1 MAEKSDGDPKD
12 TNLGEREQF
21 DSFDRLQ
28 KVDQKNLNVDKLKA
42 TDKDSDSEELLATK
56 ERTHYDNIKEEY
68 GTVKFTNTNFQLDDN
83 YKIEHPDITPIED
96 SVKSASAG
104 VIKTATGSSNQILD
118 VEFRTAENLQT
129 DNQASN
135 IEYVEAKIAN
145 TSENQLEQGP
155 LPIPITASNTVPPS
169 KPSTIVSQKEGDT
182 NSTNNF
188 QAIEE
193 EKPLITQPS
202 TNPETPTPPT
212 DNGNANDQ
220 FLVQLPNGNYKL
232 IPGAGFSLTLDSI
245 SSDTIYD
252 NTFGHY
258 FADINGNPIS
268 GSIDFTN
275 VKQSLGVGD
284 AITITYGPGDI
295 PPGAVTIGFFIIPNG
310 DPLNPLLPE
319 GANVTFSLNAQGQ
332 WVVIYNG
339 IPINGEGAP
348 VYFSDPTL
356 NSDNQFQHSQNGNG
370 QVSFEDSF
378 GGVGSDGY
386 NDVVVNTR
394 ATLYTG
400 PNTGSGGG
408 TGTGDGGSG
417 TGTGGG
423 DGGTGTGGGDGGTG
437 TGGGDG
443 GTGTGDGNSGGDHDN
458 GHGNDDDHNDDSNPG
473 NGGGNHGSDDNP
485 PTPPVPLPNGNYNLI
500 PGQGFSLTIDSIDSN
515 AGYNNSFGHYFA
527 DGNGNPISGTID
539 FTNVKNSLGIGDTIT
554 INYGPGDI
562 PQAAVTIG
570 FFIIPNGN
578 ALNPLLPEG
587 ANVTFSL
594 NDQGQWTAYY
604 NSNPIN
610 GEGAPAYFSDPN
622 LNPDGGAT
630 HSNNNAGQISFEDLF
645 GGSSDGDYNDVVV
658 NVQFTSYT
666 GPDIGHGD
674 NNTGGNN
681 GDGGTGTGGGDAGK
695 DGHDNGHGNDD
706 DRNDDSNPGNGGRNS
721 GRGKD
726 DHDNG
731 HGNDDDRNDDSNPS
745 NGGRNN
751 NDGGKN
757 GRGNNRSNDE
767 NVRGNDNSKN
777 LHDINSEKENNSRD
791 SDNHDSRP
799 ESGPGKNDNSHPTV
813 NDHSHPSDT
822 NISAMDSHSWT
833 DIVSKDSDASSTPST
848 ANWLEQVDIKHE
860 TDIAIHNDKGKGQE
874 QNNNEDAHHEVNDDS
889 LNNDDKHSSNSHH
902 F

>member
-83 YKIEHPDITPIED
+83 YKIEHPDIAPIED

-104 VIKTATGSSNQILD
+104 IIKTATGSSNQILD

-155 LPIPITASNTVPPS
+155 LPIPITASNTVQPS

-245 SSDTIYD
+245 SSETIYD

-348 VYFSDPTL
+348 VYFSDPNL

-408 TGTGDGGSG
+408 TGTGG
-417 TGTGGG
+417 
-423 DGGTGTGGGDGGTG
+423 
-437 TGGGDG
+437 
-443 GTGTGDGNSGGDHDN
+443 GNSGGDHDN

-527 DGNGNPISGTID
+527 DGNGNPISGSID

-562 PQAAVTIG
+562 PQGAVTIG

-706 DRNDDSNPGNGGRNS
+706 DRNDDSNPGNGGRNNS
-721 GRGKD
+721 
-726 DHDNG
+726 
-731 HGNDDDRNDDSNPS
+731 
-745 NGGRNN
+745 
-751 NDGGKN
+751 DGGKN

-791 SDNHDSRP
+791 SDNHDSRL

>member
-83 YKIEHPDITPIED
+83 YKIEHPDIAPIED

-104 VIKTATGSSNQILD
+104 IIKTATGSSNQILD

-155 LPIPITASNTVPPS
+155 LPIPITASNTVQPS

-245 SSDTIYD
+245 SSETIYD

-348 VYFSDPTL
+348 VYFSDPNL

-408 TGTGDGGSG
+408 TGTGG
-417 TGTGGG
+417 
-423 DGGTGTGGGDGGTG
+423 
-437 TGGGDG
+437 
-443 GTGTGDGNSGGDHDN
+443 GNSGGDHDN

-527 DGNGNPISGTID
+527 DGNGNPISGSID

-562 PQAAVTIG
+562 PQGAVTIG

-645 GGSSDGDYNDVVV
+645 GSSSDGDYNDAVV

-666 GPDIGHGD
+666 GPDIDHGD

-681 GDGGTGTGGGDAGK
+681 GDGGTGTGGGDAEK

-706 DRNDDSNPGNGGRNS
+706 DRNDDSNPGNGGRNNS
-721 GRGKD
+721 
-726 DHDNG
+726 
-731 HGNDDDRNDDSNPS
+731 
-745 NGGRNN
+745 
-751 NDGGKN
+751 DGGKN

-791 SDNHDSRP
+791 SDNHDSRL